1 MFISPWLRSFYIIAQ
16 IMRKVKREKWK
27 RILRRRAFG
36 QAFREKVLTPDT
48 FDSVNVGEFRGSK
61 PAHQANYAANQ
72 SARSSLALAG
82 LREREGRAL
91 ASRRKSDAAT
101 KP

>member
-1 MFISPWLRSFYIIAQ
+1 
-16 IMRKVKREKWK
+16 MRRYRKMCECTPADRMP
-27 RILRRRAFG
+27 RRGAFG

-48 FDSVNVGEFRGSK
+48 FDSVNVGEFRGIK

-82 LREREGRAL
+82 LRRAREAEPLGQGTKATRQ
-91 ASRRKSDAAT
+91 KSY
-101 KP
+101 K